1 MRLSVFI
8 LFVSLLSVS
17 ACKTKKQTTEVTR
30 SKPQWTSTRPIDNN
44 YYIGIGIV
52 NKNVGADYQSVGKKN
67 AINDLV
73 SEIKVTVNTQSLLSQ
88 FQDNTEFRQKF
99 ESETRLAALNTIE
112 GFEVV
117 DSWEDQT
124 TYFVYY
130 RLSKEKYEEIKRRKM
145 MAAIDRAENFYKQS
159 LQLNAINDY
168 MQILRLKIRS
178 LAAVQDY
185 LNENIEVNIGGR
197 NVSLISEVLSSL
209 QKQLIQL
216 KVESSIKQISG
227 KVGKPVATPIKALA
241 FDASSKLPLA
251 YVPLIFQSES
261 GKVRGGAAVPTN
273 ESGNADLNILSIM
286 SRDPVQTVKIVPDI
300 KSIMQVDSL
309 NDILKNIL
317 TRMDVNSHL
326 IRIQVTPLNIY
337 INANEQ
343 NYSGKMSNAPIET
356 LIRRTLNENGCVFVS
371 TPEQADYTLT
381 LTANTEKAQA
391 IWGNMQT
398 ANLSVSIVLYDMNL
412 KSSVYKD
419 GISDIKGY
427 HTTSEQA
434 GMDAYKQGLEKF
446 NKEVLPKLMAELYR
460 LN

>member
-1 MRLSVFI
+1 MRLKVFI
-8 LFVSLLSVS
+8 LFISILGIAS
-17 ACKTKKQTTEVTR
+17 CKTKKQTTEAPR

-52 NKNVGADYQSVGKKN
+52 NKNVGADYQSIGKKN

-88 FQDNTEFRQKF
+88 FQDNAEFRQKF

-117 DSWEDQT
+117 DSWEDQN

-130 RLSKEKYEEIKRRKM
+130 RLSKEKYAEIKRRKM
-145 MAAIDRAENFYKQS
+145 MAAVDRAENFYKQS
-159 LQLNAINDY
+159 LQLNSLTDY
-168 MQILRLKIRS
+168 MQVLRLKIRS

-185 LNENIEVNIGGR
+185 LNENIEVNINGK
-197 NVSLISEVLSSL
+197 NVSLISEVLTSI

-216 KVESSIKQISG
+216 KVESQTKQLSG
-227 KVGKPVATPIKALA
+227 KVGKPVSTPIKANA
-241 FDASSKLPLA
+241 FDATTKTALA

-261 GKVRGGAAVPTN
+261 GRVRGGAAVPTN
-273 ESGNADLNILSIM
+273 ESGDADLYILSIL
-286 SRDPVQTVKIVPDI
+286 SRDPIQTVKIVPDI

-326 IRIQVTPLNIY
+326 IRIQVTPLNIFLV
-337 INANEQ
+337 AKEQ
-343 NYSGKMSNAPIET
+343 NYSAQMSSTPIET
-356 LIRRTLNENGCVFVS
+356 LVRRTLNENGCLFVL

-381 LTANTEKAQA
+381 INANTEKAAA

-398 ANLSVSIVLYDMNL
+398 ANLDISVSLYDVNL

-419 GISDIKGY
+419 GISGIKGY
-427 HTTSEQA
+427 HTTAEQA

>member
-1 MRLSVFI
+1 
-8 LFVSLLSVS
+8 
-17 ACKTKKQTTEVTR
+17 
-30 SKPQWTSTRPIDNN
+30 
-44 YYIGIGIV
+44 
-52 NKNVGADYQSVGKKN
+52 
-67 AINDLV
+67 
-73 SEIKVTVNTQSLLSQ
+73 
-88 FQDNTEFRQKF
+88 
-99 ESETRLAALNTIE
+99 
-112 GFEVV
+112 
-117 DSWEDQT
+117 
-124 TYFVYY
+124 
-130 RLSKEKYEEIKRRKM
+130 
-145 MAAIDRAENFYKQS
+145 
-159 LQLNAINDY
+159 
-168 MQILRLKIRS
+168 
-178 LAAVQDY
+178 
-185 LNENIEVNIGGR
+185 
-197 NVSLISEVLSSL
+197 
-209 QKQLIQL
+209 
-216 KVESSIKQISG
+216 
-227 KVGKPVATPIKALA
+227 
-241 FDASSKLPLA
+241 
-251 YVPLIFQSES
+251 
-261 GKVRGGAAVPTN
+261 
-273 ESGNADLNILSIM
+273 M

-317 TRMDVNSHL
+317 RRMDVNSHL

-337 INANEQ
+337 IDANEQ

-371 TPEQADYTLT
+371 TREQADYTLT